1 MARFHAAHRFARIG
15 PRKVRLVADLVRG
28 RSANEAL
35 DVLRATH
42 KRAAFLLGKLL
53 HSAISNAVQRPEV
66 RANRL
71 RIAEI
76 WADGGPLRERRL
88 RWRAGPMGR
97 MMPIRRRTAHIH
109 VVLEDPGEGLHEG
122 APAPAGAPA
131 AAPSPTPGRTEAPA
145 PKKPSRA
152 PRRRPSAKK
161 EQAQDAEKA
170 EKKGSKPPRGK
181 KKGGS

>member
-42 KRAAFLLGKLL
+42 KRAAFLVGKLL
-53 HSAISNAVQRPEV
+53 RSAISNAVQRPEV

-71 RIAEI
+71 LIAQI
-76 WADGGPLRERRL
+76 WADGGPLRDGRL
-88 RWRAGPMGR
+88 RWRSGPMGR

-109 VVLEDPGEGLHEG
+109 VVLEDPGEALREG
-122 APAPAGAPA
+122 ATPPAGAPA
-131 AAPSPTPGRTEAPA
+131 PGPSPASGRPEAPA
-145 PKKPSRA
+145 PKKASRA
-152 PRRRPSAKK
+152 TRRPPSATKGAARGSAKR
-161 EQAQDAEKA
+161 E
-170 EKKGSKPPRGK
+170 SKPPRGK

>member
-28 RSANEAL
+28 RSANEAI

-42 KRAAFLLGKLL
+42 KRAAFLVGKLL

-76 WADGGPLRERRL
+76 WADGGPLRDGRL
-88 RWRAGPMGR
+88 RWRPGPMGR
-97 MMPIRRRTAHIH
+97 MMPIRKRTAHIH
-109 VVLEDPGEGLHEG
+109 VVLEDPGE
-122 APAPAGAPA
+122 ASSAPSPAPAKGASTAPAEAPSGA
-131 AAPSPTPGRTEAPA
+131 AAPEKPARKPRNRPVAKSEA
-145 PKKPSRA
+145 KA
-152 PRRRPSAKK
+152 PRR
-161 EQAQDAEKA
+161 
-170 EKKGSKPPRGK
+170 
-181 KKGGS
+181 KKGGR